1 MLTVLQGINM
11 EGIESDLRFYIR
23 HINGNFESIE
33 AEREK
38 YISEFKGTEIHFDV
52 EGLYSKQAEKE
63 SAVNV
68 QSPSQGMVEGEE
80 SPVVEVQTLSQGVK
94 EEEPVVGTFIDEE
107 DDEEDTIADEIYR
120 DPVVD
125 EDEDDSEGVD
135 EDEDGVQDTSIDEE
149 FYFGDEEGTENF
161 ENDGF
166 DDDDQDTLE
175 SDEGY
180 DDLISASEIINSEPN
195 EDEPEED
202 DSDEEG
208 SFDFGSFD
216 DSEDE
221 EFFSNEEL
229 SSTPSEE
236 KIESGQPSRMMR
248 DMSAVRYRRGRDT
261 KFGTDLG
268 RRDLDSVRRPIGRR
282 RGIDDS
288 WRSASEV
295 GDVEDLW
302 SFDKMKDGTD
312 SASEMLYSMISKSD
326 SLRRESEMNTLESLS
341 RFSKMYID
349 SESGK
354 VVVSE
359 RKSDA
364 REEKENNQI
373 KESTID
379 IINDDFSE
387 KKESEQKKEEIKLEE
402 RDLGTVYKS
411 LRDFIKKHPNCPT
424 EDALK
429 YFSSEEISKEVRLGR
444 VYLRRNRLF
453 I

>member
-23 HINGNFESIE
+23 HINGDFESIE

-68 QSPSQGMVEGEE
+68 QSPSQGMVEGDEN
-80 SPVVEVQTLSQGVK
+80 PVVEVQTLSQGVK
-94 EEEPVVGTFIDEE
+94 EEVPVVGTFIDEE

-125 EDEDDSEGVD
+125 EDEGDSEGVD
-135 EDEDGVQDTSIDEE
+135 EDEDEVQDTSIDEE
-149 FYFGDEEGTENF
+149 FYFGDEEGIENF

-180 DDLISASEIINSEPN
+180 DDLISASEIINSEPD

-236 KIESGQPSRMMR
+236 EIESGQPSRMMR
-248 DMSAVRYRRGRDT
+248 DMSADRYRRGRDH

-268 RRDLDSVRRPIGRR
+268 RRGVLMTHGVLLVRSVMWKICG
-282 RGIDDS
+282 
-288 WRSASEV
+288 V
-295 GDVEDLW
+295 L
-302 SFDKMKDGTD
+302 
-312 SASEMLYSMISKSD
+312 
-326 SLRRESEMNTLESLS
+326 
-341 RFSKMYID
+341 
-349 SESGK
+349 
-354 VVVSE
+354 
-359 RKSDA
+359 
-364 REEKENNQI
+364 I
-373 KESTID
+373 K
-379 IINDDFSE
+379 
-387 KKESEQKKEEIKLEE
+387 
-402 RDLGTVYKS
+402 
-411 LRDFIKKHPNCPT
+411 
-424 EDALK
+424 
-429 YFSSEEISKEVRLGR
+429 
-444 VYLRRNRLF
+444 
-453 I
+453 